1 MKDRKNKKKKRKL
14 LIIGGSGY
22 LGQSFF
28 DYINAGKLKNVRLSE
43 IIIISRKRKKIKSNI
58 KISYIVKN
66 IKDIKKI
73 PLTDYVIYAANSKNN
88 LENLKGINNFVSL
101 LTEKYKKSKILFTSS
116 GAVYG
121 PRNYKKKFR
130 EKDLVSFKKV
140 STFKSYKKE
149 YAKSKIIIEKKFK
162 ELGKDG
168 FNVSIARLFTFVG
181 KRILTRNDFAITNLV
196 KQAQNPKTKY
206 LLLNSSKNVYRGY
219 MHSEDLIRWIIKI
232 LINSN
237 SKCEIYNVGSD
248 EAITIKQLANLISK
262 KYKKKVSIKNKKIS
276 KDSIDYY
283 VPSVSKIK
291 KELNLINKFNIKK
304 SLDQILKF

>member
-1 MKDRKNKKKKRKL
+1 MKKKL

-28 DYINAGKLKNVRLSE
+28 DYLNAGKLKNERLSE

-121 PRNYKKKFR
+121 SRNYKKKFR

-140 STFKSYKKE
+140 STFKGYKKE

-162 ELGKDG
+162 ELGENG

-291 KELNLINKFNIKK
+291 KELNLINKFNIIK
-304 SLDQILKF
+304 SLNQILNFWNHNFF

>member
-1 MKDRKNKKKKRKL
+1 MKKKL
-14 LIIGGSGY
+14 LIIGGTGY

-121 PRNYKKKFR
+121 SRNYKKKFR

-140 STFKSYKKE
+140 STFKGYKKE

-262 KYKKKVSIKNKKIS
+262 KFKKKISIKNKKIS

-291 KELNLINKFNIKK
+291 KELNLINKFNIIK
-304 SLDQILKF
+304 SLDQILNF

>member
-1 MKDRKNKKKKRKL
+1 MKKKL

-28 DYINAGKLKNVRLSE
+28 DYLNAGKFKNERLSE

-121 PRNYKKKFR
+121 SRNYKKKFR

-140 STFKSYKKE
+140 STFKGYKKE

-162 ELGKDG
+162 ELGENG

>member
-1 MKDRKNKKKKRKL
+1 MKKKL
-14 LIIGGSGY
+14 LIIGGTGY

-28 DYINAGKLKNVRLSE
+28 DYINAGKLKKVRLSE
-43 IIIISRKRKKIKSNI
+43 IIIISRKRKKIKSSI

-66 IKDIKKI
+66 IKDIKRI

-101 LTEKYKKSKILFTSS
+101 LTEKHKKSKILFTSS

-121 PRNYKKKFR
+121 SRNYKKKFR

-140 STFKSYKKE
+140 STFKGYKKE

-206 LLLNSSKNVYRGY
+206 LLLNSSKNVFRGY

-262 KYKKKVSIKNKKIS
+262 KFKKKISIKNKKIL

-291 KELNLINKFNIKK
+291 KELNLINKFNIIK
-304 SLDQILKF
+304 SLDQILNF

>member
-1 MKDRKNKKKKRKL
+1 MKKKL
-14 LIIGGSGY
+14 LIIGGTGY

-28 DYINAGKLKNVRLSE
+28 DYINAGKFKNERLSE
-43 IIIISRKRKKIKSNI
+43 IIIISRKRKKIKSSI

-66 IKDIKKI
+66 IKDIKRI

-101 LTEKYKKSKILFTSS
+101 LTEKHKKSKILFTSS

-121 PRNYKKKFR
+121 SRNYKKKFR

-140 STFKSYKKE
+140 STFKGYKKE

-162 ELGKDG
+162 ELGENG

-181 KRILTRNDFAITNLV
+181 KRILTKNDFAITNLV

-291 KELNLINKFNIKK
+291 KELNLINKFNIIK
-304 SLDQILKF
+304 SLDQILNF

>member
-1 MKDRKNKKKKRKL
+1 MKKKL

-28 DYINAGKLKNVRLSE
+28 DYLNAGKLKNERLSE

-58 KISYIVKN
+58 KISYIIKN

-121 PRNYKKKFR
+121 SRNYKKKFR

-140 STFKSYKKE
+140 STFKGYKKE

-162 ELGKDG
+162 ELGENG
-168 FNVSIARLFTFVG
+168 FNVSIARLFTFIG

-276 KDSIDYY
+276 KNSIDYY

>member
-1 MKDRKNKKKKRKL
+1 MKKKL
-14 LIIGGSGY
+14 LIIGGTGY

-28 DYINAGKLKNVRLSE
+28 DYINAGKLKKVRLSE
-43 IIIISRKRKKIKSNI
+43 IIIISRKRKKIKSSI

-66 IKDIKKI
+66 IKDIKRI

-101 LTEKYKKSKILFTSS
+101 LTEKHKKSKILFTSS

-121 PRNYKKKFR
+121 SRNYKKKFR

-140 STFKSYKKE
+140 STFKGYKKE

-162 ELGKDG
+162 ELGENG

>member
-1 MKDRKNKKKKRKL
+1 MKKKL

-28 DYINAGKLKNVRLSE
+28 DYINAGKLKKVRLSE
-43 IIIISRKRKKIKSNI
+43 IIIISRKRKKIKSSI

-66 IKDIKKI
+66 IKDIKRI

-101 LTEKYKKSKILFTSS
+101 LTEKHKKSKILFTSS

-121 PRNYKKKFR
+121 SRNYKKKFR

-140 STFKSYKKE
+140 STFKGYKKE

-162 ELGKDG
+162 ELGENG

-232 LINSN
+232 LINSS

-262 KYKKKVSIKNKKIS
+262 KFKKKISIKNKKIS

-291 KELNLINKFNIKK
+291 KELNLINRFNIIK
-304 SLDQILKF
+304 SLDQILNL

>member
-1 MKDRKNKKKKRKL
+1 M
-14 LIIGGSGY
+14 IIGGTGY

-101 LTEKYKKSKILFTSS
+101 LTEKHKKSKILFTSS

-121 PRNYKKKFR
+121 SRNYKKKFR

-140 STFKSYKKE
+140 STFKGYKKE

-219 MHSEDLIRWIIKI
+219 MLLKT
-232 LINSN
+232 L
-237 SKCEIYNVGSD
+237 SD
-248 EAITIKQLANLISK
+248 GLLRS
-262 KYKKKVSIKNKKIS
+262 
-276 KDSIDYY
+276 
-283 VPSVSKIK
+283 
-291 KELNLINKFNIKK
+291 
-304 SLDQILKF
+304 

>member
-1 MKDRKNKKKKRKL
+1 MKKKL
-14 LIIGGSGY
+14 LIIGGTGY

-28 DYINAGKLKNVRLSE
+28 DYINAGKLKKVRLSE
-43 IIIISRKRKKIKSNI
+43 IIIISRKRKKIKSSI

-66 IKDIKKI
+66 IKDIKRI

-101 LTEKYKKSKILFTSS
+101 LTEKHKKSKILFTSS

-121 PRNYKKKFR
+121 SRNYKKKFR

-140 STFKSYKKE
+140 STFKGYKKE

-162 ELGKDG
+162 ELGENG

-291 KELNLINKFNIKK
+291 KELNLINKFNIIK
-304 SLDQILKF
+304 SLDQILNF